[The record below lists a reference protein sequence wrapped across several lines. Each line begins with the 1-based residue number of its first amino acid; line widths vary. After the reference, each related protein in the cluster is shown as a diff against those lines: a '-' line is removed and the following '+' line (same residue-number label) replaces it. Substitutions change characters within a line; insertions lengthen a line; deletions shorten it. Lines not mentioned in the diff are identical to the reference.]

1 MNSFRFREDD
11 PVRNRLTGAA
21 ALIWIVSTSLACAAP
36 PASGAAND
44 TGVEVLKKAIAHDPC
59 PDGTDRPASGL
70 CAAAPAAAAAS
81 ASAGT
86 NGCPGDLPRTSEGVC
101 PDAPDTL
108 AGFSLIGSG
117 PGPMARPQAVSH
129 ASATHVRRVRPAE
142 SQALDNIRVE
152 FHAGSADLT
161 TEGEARALEVA
172 TALKDPQY
180 ASRRFEI
187 AGHTDKSGPADVN
200 DRLSQARAEA
210 VRRFLVDNGVDASR
224 LVAKGYGFSRPA
236 YANAFDPRNRRVE
249 LDSLN

>member
-1 MNSFRFREDD
+1 
-11 PVRNRLTGAA
+11 VRNRLTGAA
-21 ALIWIVSTSLACAAP
+21 ALIWIVSTSLACAAAP
-36 PASGAAND
+36 PSGATNEA
-44 TGVEVLKKAIAHDPC
+44 GVQQLKQAIAHDPC

-70 CAAAPAAAAAS
+70 CAVEPDAAAAP

-101 PDAPDTL
+101 PDAPDKL
-108 AGFSLIGSG
+108 AGFSLIGPG
-117 PGPMARPQAVSH
+117 PGPMVRPQA
-129 ASATHVRRVRPAE
+129 ASRTSVTHIKRVRPPE

-152 FHAGSADLT
+152 FRVGSADLT
-161 TEGEARALEVA
+161 EEGKARALEVA
-172 TALKDPQY
+172 AALKDPQY

-187 AGHTDKSGPADVN
+187 AGHTDKSGSADAN
-200 DRLSQARAEA
+200 DKLSQARAES

-236 YANAFDPRNRRVE
+236 YPDAFDPRNRRVE